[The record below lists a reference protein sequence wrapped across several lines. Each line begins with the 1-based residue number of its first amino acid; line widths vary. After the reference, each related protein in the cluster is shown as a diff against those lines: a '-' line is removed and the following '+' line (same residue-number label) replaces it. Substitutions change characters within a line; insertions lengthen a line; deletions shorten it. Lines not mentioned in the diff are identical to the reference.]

1 MSDSTWT
8 TKGAGSLEE
17 EQLRLHQHSL
27 SVQALHTALGQHEAG
42 FTPQEKGSRGA
53 EAPVLHNFKRHRLR

>member
-27 SVQALHTALGQHEAG
+27 SVQALHTALQLHEAG
-42 FTPQEKGSRGA
+42 FTPQERGSLGA
-53 EAPVLHNFKRHRLR
+53 EAPV